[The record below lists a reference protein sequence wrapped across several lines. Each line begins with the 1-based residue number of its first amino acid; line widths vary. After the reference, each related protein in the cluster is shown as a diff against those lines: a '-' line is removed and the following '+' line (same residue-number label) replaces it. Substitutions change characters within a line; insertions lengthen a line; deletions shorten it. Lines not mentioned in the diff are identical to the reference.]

1 MSRLA
6 CIRRAK
12 GGHFQ
17 GCMLRSA
24 IFIFL
29 LTLPLVSAQAAGP
42 QPPCEGRPVPNYGTV
57 DGVPLTEAWQDGDL
71 RRDGWRPPACLGWQG
86 DSRLVA
92 ALATRFHSPA
102 SLDDLAAKLVGAS
115 YHPTIRFWAVTRQE
129 WRPLVLDAWALDGPD
144 GKLRSPDPAAAAL
157 VPGRSFYYAEQPE
170 LGGRTVYRLTVLDR
184 TPDNLVVAT
193 ENVTPIR
200 LAIVT
205 LFQPG
210 ALQVVSFL
218 HREGPDIWDLYMITR
233 AAEASSSV
241 VAGYRS
247 AYLNRLEAMHRFLA
261 NVPTDRDPPIAPW

>member
-1 MSRLA
+1 
-6 CIRRAK
+6 
-12 GGHFQ
+12 
-17 GCMLRSA
+17 
-24 IFIFL
+24 
-29 LTLPLVSAQAAGP
+29 
-42 QPPCEGRPVPNYGTV
+42 
-57 DGVPLTEAWQDGDL
+57 
-71 RRDGWRPPACLGWQG
+71 
-86 DSRLVA
+86 LVA

-102 SLDDLAAKLVGAS
+102 SLDDLATRLAGAS
-115 YHPTIRFWAVTRQE
+115 HHPTIRFWAVTRQE
-129 WRPLVLDAWALDGPD
+129 WRPLVLDAWALDGPN

-200 LAIVT
+200 VAIVT

-218 HREGPDIWDLYMITR
+218 HREQPDTWDLYMITR
-233 AAEASSSV
+233 AAEASSSA

-247 AYLNRLEAMHRFLA
+247 AYLNRLEAMHRFLMCR
-261 NVPTDRDPPIAPW
+261 PTVILRLRHGEARRISERTKADLKLRLKGAATPAIHVDVGCLCCGGTNACSRRERHASRRDSGSHSQPAHAATNRRSRDILAHSERKSMREASPGHR

>member
-1 MSRLA
+1 M
-6 CIRRAK
+6 
-12 GGHFQ
+12 F
-17 GCMLRSA
+17 RSA
-24 IFIFL
+24 VFFLL

-71 RRDGWRPPACLGWQG
+71 KRDGWRPPACLGWQG

-102 SLDDLAAKLVGAS
+102 SLDDLAARLAGAS
-115 YHPTIRFWAVTRQE
+115 HHPTIRFWAVTRQE

-170 LGGRTVYRLTVLDR
+170 LGGRTVYRLRVLDR

-200 LAIVT
+200 VAIVT

-218 HREGPDIWDLYMITR
+218 HREQSDTWDLYMITR